1 MGHLSDKYDASGDHF
16 KSKIMNYPLGGG
28 MSGRFFL
35 NLREDKGWTYGAN
48 SMFMASDKIGAFA
61 MFSSV
66 KTEATDSAL
75 VEIFNEYNSYTT
87 KGITENELR
96 FTKDAFLGGE
106 ALKYETSGQKLG
118 FLNNILTHD
127 LESSYIDEQA
137 DVLNS
142 ITKSDI
148 DAIAKAKIQP
158 DKMSIIIVGNKYL
171 IKEKLKNLG
180 SDVDGMNYNFKIT
193 EIKY

>member
-1 MGHLSDKYDASGDHF
+1 MLKKETQVYILDKEGASQSFIIMGHLSDKYDASGDHF

-75 VEIFNEYNSYTT
+75 VEIFNEYNSYANHYADTLIIWRE
-87 KGITENELR
+87 KFNKEWDMI
-96 FTKDAFLGGE
+96 KDQGFDLTFKRMWQFYLSYCE
-106 ALKYETSGQKLG
+106 AG
-118 FLNNILTHD
+118 FKSKNID
-127 LESSYIDEQA
+127 L
-137 DVLNS
+137 
-142 ITKSDI
+142 
-148 DAIAKAKIQP
+148 IQF
-158 DKMSIIIVGNKYL
+158 SLCNK
-171 IKEKLKNLG
+171 
-180 SDVDGMNYNFKIT
+180 
-193 EIKY
+193 

>member
-75 VEIFNEYNSYTT
+75 VEIFKEYNSYTT

-137 DVLNS
+137 NVLNS

-171 IKEKLKNLG
+171 IKEKLKNLS

>member
-171 IKEKLKNLG
+171 IKEKLKNLS

>member
-137 DVLNS
+137 NVLNS

-171 IKEKLKNLG
+171 IKEKLKNLS